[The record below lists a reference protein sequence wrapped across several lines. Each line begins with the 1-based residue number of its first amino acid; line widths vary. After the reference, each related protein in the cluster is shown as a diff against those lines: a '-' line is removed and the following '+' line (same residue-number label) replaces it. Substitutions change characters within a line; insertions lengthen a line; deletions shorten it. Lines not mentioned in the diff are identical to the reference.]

1 MATSIIF
8 GVFAVP
14 ALMLAHPDTEGCDTD
29 YYVRYMPE
37 GRAKTFLSRTGKPY
51 QNAFSFFMAFCLS
64 LSIVLSIAALIN
76 APKTAFSDAVWVL
89 WLLVVLMRYAYHS
102 VFRTWHPTGARWALA
117 CVALMC
123 VTPVLACVFTLAV
136 ACVLISSPSISLATC
151 ASVLP
156 VLAGLAIELA
166 LAAYVTNSVRLSR
179 HLYDATTTYSVT
191 HDGAASDDAVHDLQ
205 KL

>member
-14 ALMLAHPDTEGCDTD
+14 ALVLARPDTDGCDTD
-29 YYVRYMPE
+29 YYVRYMPD
-37 GRAKTFLSRTGKPY
+37 GRAKTFLLRRGKPY
-51 QNAFSFFMAFCLS
+51 QNAFHFLMAFCIS
-64 LSIVLSIAALIN
+64 LAVVLSMAALVT
-76 APKTAFSDAVWVL
+76 APKTAFSDAVWAL
-89 WLLVVLMRYAYHS
+89 WLLVILMRYAYHS
-102 VFRTWHPTGARWALA
+102 IFRTWHPTGARWALA

-123 VTPVLACVFTLAV
+123 FTPVLACVFTLAV

-151 ASVLP
+151 ACVLP

-166 LAAYVTNSVRLSR
+166 LAALVTHSVRANQ
-179 HLYDATTTYSVT
+179 HLYDATTTYAVP
-191 HDGAASDDAVHDLQ
+191 HDGADDDAVHDLQ